1 MVRVDRDAVQKLR
14 DERRQRRSKMQ
25 QPDALVDVLA
35 GIEEQL
41 EELRY
46 ALIVTASGGKK

>member
-1 MVRVDRDAVQKLR
+1 
-14 DERRQRRSKMQ
+14 MQ
-25 QPDALVDVLA
+25 QPDALIDVLT

-46 ALIVTASGGKK
+46 AILLSAASKR